1 MPQGSDE
8 CDRLPCSLRN
18 MTDQSLATRAT
29 SVRRTILMLVAVS
42 STNTSRV
49 VSRKALL
56 PKPAPPR
63 SRSVLLGCP
72 QAFFERDAMAIKES
86 PERAATAWDPSLSHR
101 CNNLVQR
108 SVRLLGNQ
116 GKDALAI
123 VFQNRT
129 ATAARFR
136 RTHPV
141 ITPALQPFDRR
152 AGADLK
158 ALGRLTP
165 RRPRFHC
172 FDNALTQV
180 TRQCFRHRRSPH
192 RRINADRLVQPDR

>member
-18 MTDQSLATRAT
+18 MADQSLATRAT
-29 SVRRTILMLVAVS
+29 SPETDHIDAGRSLIDKHQSRQESPAAEASAAALAPRPLGVA
-42 STNTSRV
+42 RC
-49 VSRKALL
+49 
-56 PKPAPPR
+56 PR
-63 SRSVLLGCP
+63 
-72 QAFFERDAMAIKES
+72 AFFERDAMAIEEP
-86 PERAATAWDPSLSHR
+86 PERAAAARNPSLSHR
-101 CNNLVQR
+101 RNNLVQR

-123 VFQNRT
+123 IFQNRT

-152 AGADLK
+152 TGADLK

-165 RRPRFHC
+165 RRPRFQPC
-172 FDNALTQV
+172 TQRNHV
-180 TRQCFRHRRSPH
+180 
-192 RRINADRLVQPDR
+192 

>member
-1 MPQGSDE
+1 DKH
-8 CDRLPCSLRN
+8 
-18 MTDQSLATRAT
+18 QS
-29 SVRRTILMLVAVS
+29 RRIK
-42 STNTSRV
+42 
-49 VSRKALL
+49 KALL

-63 SRSVLLGCP
+63 SRHVCSVLLGCP

-86 PERAATAWDPSLSHR
+86 PERAAAARNPSLSHR

-123 VFQNRT
+123 LLQNRT

-136 RTHPV
+136 R

-152 AGADLK
+152 TGADLK
-158 ALGRLTP
+158 VLGRLTP
-165 RRPRFHC
+165 RRPPLPLLR
-172 FDNALTQV
+172 
-180 TRQCFRHRRSPH
+180 
-192 RRINADRLVQPDR
+192 